1 MKIGSGLPVFP
12 GVAIGPAVIYRKV
25 QVAAPVSCGTP
36 EEEQQKFNQAVETA
50 KQQLDTLYRKAV
62 VELGQEHAAIVEVQ
76 LLMLEDLD
84 FIEGV
89 ADEIANGASAAEA
102 ASGVGEMMAQMMA
115 SMNTTTSNK
124 EYVTELDKDRF
135 YNGVLNGPT
144 ASGAKP
150 VFKVTFSAPK
160 SKE

>member
-12 GVAIGPAVIYRKV
+12 GVAIGPAVVYRKKQSNIEIV
-25 QVAAPVSCGTP
+25 CGTP
-36 EEEQQKFNQAVETA
+36 EEEQQKFNEAVDTA
-50 KQQLDTLYRKAV
+50 KAQLTAIFEKAQA
-62 VELGQEHAAIVEVQ
+62 ELGEEHAAIVEVQ

-89 ADEIANGASAAEA
+89 ADEIAAGASAAEA
-102 ASGVGEMMAQMMA
+102 AAGVGEMMAQMMA

-135 YNGVLNGPT
+135 YNGILNGPT

-160 SKE
+160 SAE